1 MIPVVAGSSPVGH
14 PTTPQSTFQRILQH
28 SVAQI
33 EQNARGMLSSANPEY
48 LHQLRVNQRRLR
60 AGLRAFRELLPRRE
74 RKRLIGEL
82 RKLSPIFGAAR
93 DWDVL
98 LGRAHVST
106 SMRSQAAKARRAAL
120 DAVQSRKFARML
132 KHARALEAAAT
143 GEPLQK
149 FAARAL
155 DRAHRKLMKD
165 VDWTNA
171 RRRHAVRIR
180 VKRLRYTAEFFADAF
195 PAAPAYVAALKDL
208 QSLLGDLNDIA
219 VGRRL
224 AGVETDEAPLLKRLA
239 PAWGRFEKRPPFW
252 RAAGRRPRRAAR

>member
-14 PTTPQSTFQRILQH
+14 PTTPPSTFQRIVDH

-33 EQNARGMLSSANPEY
+33 EQNARGMLLSADPEY

-60 AGLRAFRELLPRRE
+60 AALRAFRELLPRKK
-74 RKRLIGEL
+74 RKRVIGEL
-82 RKLSPIFGAAR
+82 RKLSPILGAAR

-98 LGRAHVST
+98 LGRSQVPAG
-106 SMRSQAAKARRAAL
+106 MRSQAAEARKAAL
-120 DAVQSRKFARML
+120 DAVQSRKFGRML
-132 KHARALEAAAT
+132 KHARALEAAT
-143 GEPLQK
+143 TDESLQR

-155 DRAHRKLMKD
+155 ERAHRKLVKD

-171 RRRHAVRIR
+171 RRRHAMRIR

-195 PAAPAYVAALKDL
+195 PAAPDYVAALKDL

-239 PAWGRFEKRPPFW
+239 PAWARLEKRPPFW
-252 RAAGRRPRRAAR
+252 RAGGRRPRRATR